1 MGSPE
6 PILEVGLTGGI
17 ACGKSS
23 VAGYMAELGAFV
35 IDADEIVQQVTAPR
49 GSAYD
54 DVVRRFGTGILD
66 AEGRIDRPA
75 LAARVF
81 NDAGEL
87 EALNSIVHP
96 RVHVEAR
103 RRVAECAREGRATM
117 AVFDAALL
125 VETGAHKDFHRLVV
139 VTCRRET
146 QMQRLRER
154 GLGDAEATARI
165 DAQAPVQA
173 KVAVA
178 DHVID
183 TDCTLEET
191 RRRTASVYAELLQAT
206 D

>member
-1 MGSPE
+1 MASPE

-81 NDAGEL
+81 NDADER

-96 RVHVEAR
+96 RVRLEAR
-103 RRVAECAREGRATM
+103 RRMAECAREGRATM

-125 VETGAHKDFHRLVV
+125 VETGTHKDFHRLVV

-165 DAQAPVQA
+165 DAQAPMQA

-206 D
+206 E